1 MPQSQSK
8 TPSETVRNLLSQ
20 ARSDYEAHNTPERAA
35 AYRLARGQAQTNG
48 NAAAGTPRGSRR

>member
-1 MPQSQSK
+1 MSQSQPEA
-8 TPSETVRNLLSQ
+8 PSENVRNLLSQ
-20 ARSDYEAHNTPERAA
+20 ARSDYKAHNTPERAA